1 MDSFKKLNEGF
12 TLIEMMIVVAII
24 GIVATMAL
32 VTYKRNIA
40 NAQVS
45 EAMTLLGAARSAIE
59 DKVAQDGA
67 FPTDAEFDNLAVR
80 QAGEFVSNI
89 TSDETTNTI
98 YATFGPNTSSLISG
112 KELHFNRDSSTGD
125 WFCKITS
132 STIPDSVLP
141 KVCD

>member
-1 MDSFKKLNEGF
+1 MTSYENPNKAF

-24 GIVATMAL
+24 GIVATMSM

-45 EAMTLLGAARSAIE
+45 EAMTLLGAARSTID
-59 DKVAQDGA
+59 DKVAQDGT
-67 FPTDAEFDNLAVR
+67 FPTDAELDNLAVR
-80 QAGEFVSNI
+80 QIGEFVSDI
-89 TSDETTNTI
+89 TSDETSNTL

-112 KELHFNRDSSTGD
+112 KELHFKRDSSSGE
-125 WFCKITS
+125 WFCKITI
-132 STIPDSVLP
+132 STIADSVLP